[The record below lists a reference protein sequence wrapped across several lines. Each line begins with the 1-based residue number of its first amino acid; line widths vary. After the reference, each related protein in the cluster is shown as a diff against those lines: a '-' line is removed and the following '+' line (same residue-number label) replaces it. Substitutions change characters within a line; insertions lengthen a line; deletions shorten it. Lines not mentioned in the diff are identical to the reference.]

1 VPTYTLTV
9 NSGSGDGNY
18 AASTPVNVSAD
29 FPASGYQFDCWV
41 GDTSGIANVS
51 ASSTTLTMPAANQ
64 TITATYEEIQAG
76 SPSISGVSDSTPSH
90 GQSVTISGSGFGSQ
104 GGSVLV
110 WDDFE
115 AQTLD
120 QTVNGCSPIIGSDWG
135 IFHGGT
141 SNLGVRWDDE
151 HVHAGS
157 VACHVDWGYDGGN
170 TQRGIVSNFGNQSQ
184 LYVSYWR
191 YMEGDYTTSN
201 PTCNHKQF
209 YIFGTVN
216 NMPQGMPLMPAGTS
230 SWGFYINVS
239 EMQPD
244 WNGTNNIN
252 NQGWTWSNTEDTYQ
266 RWEFWCKLNDPYTA
280 YNGVLTYWKDGVV
293 GCHREDYR
301 HRVVDGVYHQIM
313 IGNMAQEFTDTAK
326 AWFDDICLASTQA
339 RVELGNNSNWNNC
352 THREIQIPSSWSS
365 SSITVDFNQGSFPG
379 STQVYLFVV
388 DADGNASSGY
398 AVTTD

>member
-1 VPTYTLTV
+1 MRLSDGRIAALAAVLATCVPAMAAPLV
-9 NSGSGDGNY
+9 SGIG
-18 AASTPVNVSAD
+18 
-29 FPASGYQFDCWV
+29 
-41 GDTSGIANVS
+41 GDTSQGGTVI
-51 ASSTTLTMPAANQ
+51 
-64 TITATYEEIQAG
+64 
-76 SPSISGVSDSTPSH
+76 
-90 GQSVTISGSGFGSQ
+90 ISGSSFGSQ

-115 AQTLD
+115 AQTLG
-120 QTVNGCSPIIGSDWG
+120 QTVSGCHPVIGPNWTAL
-135 IFHGGT
+135 HGGT
-141 SNLGVRWDDE
+141 GNLGVRWDDT

-170 TQRGIVSNFGNQSQ
+170 TQRAIISEFGNQPQ
-184 LYVSYWR
+184 IYVSYWR
-191 YMEGDYTTSN
+191 HMEGNYTTSN

-209 YIFGTVN
+209 YLFGTVN
-216 NMPQGMPLMPAGTS
+216 NMPQGMPLMPAGTTG
-230 SWGFYINVS
+230 WGFYNNVS
-239 EMQPD
+239 EFQPD
-244 WNGTNNIN
+244 WDGTNNIN
-252 NQGWTWSNTEDTYQ
+252 TQGWTWSNTEDVYQ

-301 HRVVDGVYHQIM
+301 HRFVDGVYHQIM